1 MKSLF
6 QGEKKEL
13 FSSENKFI
21 LGANQIQGKES
32 GEMRMNAEKKQMD
45 MQNGPIWN
53 KLPVFALPIA
63 ATAILEQLFNASDVI
78 IVGNFTGA
86 GKTIAVAAVG
96 ANSAIISLIV
106 TLFVGIALG
115 SNVVIAT
122 AIGRN
127 DQRTIKKAVHT
138 SIVISILAGF
148 LVLLAGELIAGP
160 LLSSQQIPEEVFPQA
175 LLYLRIYLLGMP
187 VILLYNF
194 EAAIFRS
201 IGDTKTPLFILTL
214 SGVINVLLNLF
225 FVAVLHM
232 TVNGVAIAT
241 VISNVVSSVVLFYDL
256 RKRKDL
262 LHVEWKEL
270 RIDGRILKKIMKIG
284 LPAGIQ
290 AAVFSIANIVI
301 QSAINSLGTV
311 IMAAS
316 SAAYNVEMIAFD
328 VLSSYGQACTT
339 FVGQNYGSGKIK
351 RCKKVLY
358 LCMAEDTLATAF
370 TILLILLF
378 GKAILSIFTNE
389 PQVIAAGYTRL
400 VIIFSSY
407 VFCMLYETMS
417 GYLRG
422 FGISL
427 LPAVLT
433 TAGICGVRLLWIA
446 FVFPHH
452 RSFEGILAAYPASLS
467 LTALLI
473 FIALLCY
480 RPSKKFQPQGR
491 KEENRK

>member
-1 MKSLF
+1 
-6 QGEKKEL
+6 
-13 FSSENKFI
+13 
-21 LGANQIQGKES
+21 
-32 GEMRMNAEKKQMD
+32 MRMNAEKKQMD

-127 DQRTIKKAVHT
+127 DQKTIKKAVHT

-214 SGVINVLLNLF
+214 SGIINVLLNLF
-225 FVAVLHM
+225 
-232 TVNGVAIAT
+232 
-241 VISNVVSSVVLFYDL
+241 SSLFC
-256 RKRKDL
+256 
-262 LHVEWKEL
+262 
-270 RIDGRILKKIMKIG
+270 I
-284 LPAGIQ
+284 
-290 AAVFSIANIVI
+290 
-301 QSAINSLGTV
+301 
-311 IMAAS
+311 
-316 SAAYNVEMIAFD
+316 
-328 VLSSYGQACTT
+328 
-339 FVGQNYGSGKIK
+339 
-351 RCKKVLY
+351 
-358 LCMAEDTLATAF
+358 
-370 TILLILLF
+370 
-378 GKAILSIFTNE
+378 
-389 PQVIAAGYTRL
+389 
-400 VIIFSSY
+400 
-407 VFCMLYETMS
+407 
-417 GYLRG
+417 
-422 FGISL
+422 
-427 LPAVLT
+427 
-433 TAGICGVRLLWIA
+433 
-446 FVFPHH
+446 
-452 RSFEGILAAYPASLS
+452 
-467 LTALLI
+467 
-473 FIALLCY
+473 
-480 RPSKKFQPQGR
+480 
-491 KEENRK
+491 